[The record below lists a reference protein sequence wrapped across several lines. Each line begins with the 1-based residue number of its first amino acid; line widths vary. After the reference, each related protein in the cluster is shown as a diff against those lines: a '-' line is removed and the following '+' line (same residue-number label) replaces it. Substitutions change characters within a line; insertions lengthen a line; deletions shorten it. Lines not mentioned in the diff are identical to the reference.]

1 MVTVPAGGQ
10 FPTGEKGGLF
20 RLSESARTS
29 PEPSVTIVAVGP
41 EPEKSAISGSKPPGE
56 MTDPAALV
64 PPPNPHVWKV
74 RVSRVVSV
82 KVASTTLW
90 GVLKAPVYERDQT
103 GLALAVA
110 DSRKTAE
117 RSNRHCKAPTKGRIH
132 SMLSST
138 PFNPLRLIKFDSR
151 VVE

>member
-74 RVSRVVSV
+74 RVSGVLSA
-82 KVASTTLW
+82 KVASKTLW
-90 GVLKAPVYERDQT
+90 GVLKAPVYERNST
-103 GLALAVA
+103 GPALADA
-110 DSRKTAE
+110 DNRRKAE
-117 RSNRHCKAPTKGRIH
+117 SNKPHCKGP
-132 SMLSST
+132 
-138 PFNPLRLIKFDSR
+138 
-151 VVE
+151 